1 MSDAV
6 KILNKFSSL
15 KIVLLYAITSGIYIF
30 TSDYF
35 LKQLFSDPELL
46 SKHQTEKGLAFIFI
60 TSVLLFF
67 LIKRNNAIISAYFL
81 EIIGLKKLSHEQV
94 IRSKEEYM
102 FLFNHSP
109 LPTWLFDID
118 TLEILMVNEAACKI
132 YGYTEEEYTKMTLRD
147 IRPEEDIPLLEQK
160 ISELTDRDRDILP
173 SVLRHRKKNGAIIYV
188 KVKSSSVY
196 LDSKKVKIAS
206 AFDVTT
212 EMEHQKQLLDI
223 NAKLSAASEIANL
236 GYWTLNLVSLEVIWS
251 KEVYDI
257 FEVDAQKFI
266 PTLDSITAHFHVDD
280 QFEFN
285 ENLFN
290 DFEDH
295 IVKESER
302 RIISGTGKTKW
313 LLERQYLTKDSKG
326 VPIKLEGIVLD
337 ITKRKIHEQEVWE
350 SNERFKILA
359 KATTE
364 AVMDWDVK
372 NKSVIWGEGFKT
384 LFGFDQNLDKNFWAS
399 NIHPEDKNKV
409 LSDLLKSIKD
419 PTVDYFN
426 AEFRFFNA
434 SGNVV
439 YVRHNG
445 IFIRDEAGKVTRAIG
460 AMIDLTETLE
470 RIERIELQ
478 DKILKEIAYTQ
489 SHVIRAPL
497 ANLLGFLKLYQDNKR
512 DGLFDDEY
520 IDYITHSAEK
530 LDSIIH
536 EIVNKSTR
544 NGKS

>member
-1 MSDAV
+1 MSDGV
-6 KILNKFSSL
+6 RFLNRFSSF
-15 KIVLLYAITSGIYIF
+15 KIVLLYAIMGTTYIL

-35 LKQLFSDPELL
+35 LKQLFSDSELL
-46 SKHQTEKGLAFIFI
+46 SKHQTTKGLAFILT
-60 TSVLLFF
+60 TSVLLYF
-67 LIKRNNAIISAYFL
+67 LIKRNNTVISSYFL
-81 EIIGLKKLSHEQV
+81 EIIGLKKLSNEQL

-118 TLEILMVNEAACKI
+118 TLEILMVNEAACSI
-132 YGYTEEEYTKMTLRD
+132 YGYTEEEYSTMNLRD
-147 IRPEEDIPLLEQK
+147 IRPEEDIPYLEQK
-160 ISELTDRDRDILP
+160 ISELTDHDRNVLP
-173 SVLRHRKKNGAIIYV
+173 SVMRHRKKNGDIIYV

-196 LDSKKVKIAS
+196 LDSKKVKLAS
-206 AFDVTT
+206 AFDVTA

-223 NAKLSAASEIANL
+223 NAKLRAASEIANL
-236 GYWTLNLVSLEVIWS
+236 GYWTFNLVSLEVQWS

-280 QFEFN
+280 QFEFD
-285 ENLFN
+285 ENLF
-290 DFEDH
+290 DGFEDH
-295 IVKESER
+295 IVRESER
-302 RIISGTGKTKW
+302 RIITGTGKTKW
-313 LLERQYLTKDSKG
+313 LLERQYLTKDTNG
-326 VPIKLEGIVLD
+326 VPVKLEGIVLD
-337 ITKRKIHEQEVWE
+337 ITKRKVNEQEVWE

-364 AVMDWDVK
+364 AVMDWDLK

-384 LFGFDQNLDKNFWAS
+384 LFGFDQNLDKNFWAQ
-399 NIHPEDKNKV
+399 NIHPEDKKRV
-409 LSDLLKSIKD
+409 LSDLLKAIKD

-426 AEFRFFNA
+426 AEFKFINA
-434 SGNVV
+434 KGNVV

-497 ANLLGFLKLYQDNKR
+497 ANLLGFLKLYKDNKR

>member
-1 MSDAV
+1 M
-6 KILNKFSSL
+6 
-15 KIVLLYAITSGIYIF
+15 
-30 TSDYF
+30 
-35 LKQLFSDPELL
+35 
-46 SKHQTEKGLAFIFI
+46 
-60 TSVLLFF
+60 
-67 LIKRNNAIISAYFL
+67 
-81 EIIGLKKLSHEQV
+81 EIIGLKKLSNEQL

-109 LPTWLFDID
+109 LPTWLFDMD
-118 TLEILMVNEAACKI
+118 TLEILMVNEAACSI
-132 YGYTEEEYTKMTLRD
+132 YGYTEEEYNTMNLRD
-147 IRPEEDIPLLEQK
+147 IRPSEDIPYLEQK
-160 ISELTDRDRDILP
+160 ISELTDHDRNVLP
-173 SVLRHRKKNGAIIYV
+173 SVMRHRKKNGDIIYV

-196 LDSKKVKIAS
+196 LDSKKVKLAS
-206 AFDVTT
+206 AFDFTT

-223 NAKLSAASEIANL
+223 NAKLSAASEIANM
-236 GYWTLNLVSLEVIWS
+236 GYWTFNLTSLEIQWS

-257 FEVDAQKFI
+257 FEVDAKKFI

-280 QFEFN
+280 QFEFA
-285 ENLFN
+285 ENLF
-290 DFEDH
+290 DGFEDH
-295 IVKESER
+295 IVRESER

-313 LLERQYLTKDSKG
+313 LLERQYLTKDANG
-326 VPIKLEGIVLD
+326 VPVKLEGIVLD
-337 ITKRKIHEQEVWE
+337 ITKRKVNEQEVWE

-359 KATTE
+359 KATME

-372 NKSVIWGEGFKT
+372 NKTVIWGDGFKT
-384 LFGFDQNLDKNFWAS
+384 LFGYDHDQNQNFWAQ
-399 NIHPEDKNKV
+399 NIHPEDKRKV
-409 LSDLLKSIKD
+409 LGDLLKAIKD

-426 AEFRFFNA
+426 AEFRFLKA
-434 SGNVV
+434 DGKEV

-497 ANLLGFLKLYQDNKR
+497 ANLLGFLKLYKDNKR